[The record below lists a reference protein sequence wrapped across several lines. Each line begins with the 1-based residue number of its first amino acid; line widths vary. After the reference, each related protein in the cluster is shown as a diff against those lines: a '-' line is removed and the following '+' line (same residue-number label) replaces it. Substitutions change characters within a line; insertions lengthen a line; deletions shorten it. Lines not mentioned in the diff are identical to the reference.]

1 VRQLLSQTPQ
11 DPPDKLKPALQERQF
26 ELPEPEQVR
35 QLESQLEQVF
45 EEVRYWEV
53 EQVKQLIL
61 EEEHVKQEESHF
73 EQTL

>member
-1 VRQLLSQTPQ
+1 
-11 DPPDKLKPALQERQF
+11 LQERQF

-45 EEVRYWEV
+45 EEVRYWEE
-53 EQVKQLIL
+53 EQVKHWML